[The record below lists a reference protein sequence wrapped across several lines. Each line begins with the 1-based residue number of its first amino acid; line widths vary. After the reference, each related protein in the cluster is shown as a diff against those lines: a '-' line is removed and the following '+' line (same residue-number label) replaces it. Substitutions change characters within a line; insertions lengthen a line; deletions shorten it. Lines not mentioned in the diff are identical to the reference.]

1 MSLSEMIG
9 KGVTTVNAGL
19 LLLAA
24 AYLCAAQ
31 SVQAAPRV
39 NVNVS
44 FDQFTDGS
52 TVQASNFTNGTWSYF
67 DDESCVGGG
76 SNKKCVLGWR
86 STITPLTST
95 DRIEVGYASTYGYT
109 NSTRVVAEVNSTA
122 PSRLYYNVCL
132 TQGESLNVA
141 YQFAPRSAAG
151 TQQVRVGLWPINSTY
166 PATAL
171 SSVNSAA
178 RTFTS
183 TTNPGFTTQ
192 TATLNAPAAG
202 QYQLGLEAVQ
212 PATGSLGNI
221 IDDLSFTLIPLIDL
235 GRTGTFTLQEGI
247 ANDEA
252 KALRLRINGTVPAGG
267 ITVALRRTGTAIQQD
282 IQLGT
287 PTGLANTTP
296 TISQSNSDTWLVFVP
311 AGAYDAGELGDDTR
325 YGITIPIVAIQ
336 DAVLENP
343 ETISFALSDPGVDGS
358 TGGGVW
364 RSANPICEGDTQT
377 SIDYE
382 ILPSAR
388 VVIAQDSQNTDPRI
402 NENYQYSIEID
413 AQSASNSQQFAY
425 AGVSSQQ
432 AAPILLAQ
440 GTHTVTFKQSVLG
453 TPPIGRISPYQVRLL
468 CSNSNPSTNAIVPSD
483 TVATTFFIP
492 FEQSKTITLQNLGD
506 GDYVTCTFENR
517 NETSSFLINGR
528 VFNDNSGTTGI
539 ASNAYDGRQQA
550 GELGLI
556 SSTLALNNCSGSTY
570 GTTQTD
576 AIGDYS
582 FTVPRSIQPN
592 AVLCLTQTN
601 LTGYTSVSGGVD
613 LPSNRYQYSRT
624 LDQLQWIN
632 ANTASGAT
640 VVNYDQANFGD
651 AWLSMR
657 LTSDGQQTIRAGEA
671 ASYAHTLIND
681 AVVTPSFS
689 TQNTQQPDH
698 PTDQTWTQLLYRDDN
713 CNGVID
719 SNEATVVQQPY
730 GQLLPNTTICVV
742 QRVNAPHS
750 LASGANLLSQLTASY
765 QATLADGTV
774 LNGEGNTRQDLT
786 LVSNAR
792 LDMAKQVRTV
802 SSCPASNSET
812 SVFSTQNIAQSGSW
826 LEYEIRY
833 QNNGTKALSQVAI
846 KDELPTMTQFGA
858 AYCQQVP
865 LGNSCQLTHS
875 PTLTGGRSIRFLI
888 SGGILPNAT
897 GSVRFCVR
905 IDEQ

>member
-9 KGVTTVNAGL
+9 KGVKTPAASV
-19 LLLAA
+19 LLAA
-24 AYLCAAQ
+24 CIFMCLMQQVY
-31 SVQAAPRV
+31 AAPRV
-39 NVNVS
+39 NVNIS

-52 TVQASNFTNGTWSYF
+52 TIQASNFANGTWSYF
-67 DDESCVGGG
+67 DDETCISGGTTQ
-76 SNKKCVLGWR
+76 KCVLGWR
-86 STITPLTST
+86 STITPSSST
-95 DRIEVGYASTYGYT
+95 NRIEVAYASTYGYT

-132 TQGESLNVA
+132 AQGESLNVA
-141 YQFAPRSAAG
+141 YQFAPRLNAG
-151 TQQVRVGLWPINSTY
+151 TQQVRVGLWPINSGY

-212 PATGSLGNI
+212 PTTGSLGNI
-221 IDDLSFTLIPLIDL
+221 IDDLTFTLIPLIDL
-235 GRTGTFTLQEGI
+235 GRTGKFILQEGG
-247 ANDEA
+247 ANEA
-252 KALRLRINGTVPAGG
+252 TKALRLRINGTVPAGG
-267 ITVALRRTGTAIQQD
+267 ITVALKRTGTAVQQD

-296 TISQSNSDTWLVFVP
+296 IITQSNSDTWLVFVP

-325 YGITIPIVAIQ
+325 YGVTIPIVAVQ

-343 ETISFALSDPGVDGS
+343 ETISFSLSAPGVDGS
-358 TGGGVW
+358 TSGSW
-364 RSANPICEGDTQT
+364 RSANPICEGDTQNN
-377 SIDYE
+377 IDYE
-382 ILPSAR
+382 IVPAAR
-388 VVIAQDSQNTDPRI
+388 IVIAQDNQNTDPRI

-413 AQSASNSQQFAY
+413 GQSASNSQQFAY

-453 TPPIGRISPYQVRLL
+453 TLPIGRISPYQVRLL

-528 VFNDNSGTTGI
+528 VFSDNSGTTGI

-576 AIGDYS
+576 ALGDYT
-582 FTVPRSIQPN
+582 FMVPRSIQPN
-592 AVLCLTQTN
+592 AVLCLSQTN
-601 LTGYTSVSGGVD
+601 LTGYSSVSGGVD

-632 ANTASGAT
+632 ANTATGAT
-640 VVNYDQANFGD
+640 VVNYDHANFGD

-657 LTSDGQQTIRAGEA
+657 LTSDGQTTIRAGEA
-671 ASYAHTLIND
+671 ASYAHSLIND

-689 TQNTQQPDH
+689 TLNTPNPND
-698 PTDQTWTQLLYRDDN
+698 PAWTQVLYRDDN
-713 CNGVID
+713 CNGVVD
-719 SNEATVVQQPY
+719 STETTVQQQPY

-786 LVSNAR
+786 LVSNSR

-812 SVFSTQNIAQSGSW
+812 SVFSTQNIAQAGSW